1 MTEGAGQARAP
12 NGNRPKRERERE
24 RERERD
30 TQREI
35 QRERQRE
42 RERERE
48 RKRKILLGMIHS
60 AVVVAP
66 VCVCIGEVC
75 CMLLFIVAGPSTK
88 GMSVIVVAGT

>member
-1 MTEGAGQARAP
+1 
-12 NGNRPKRERERE
+12 
-24 RERERD
+24 
-30 TQREI
+30 
-35 QRERQRE
+35 
-42 RERERE
+42 
-48 RKRKILLGMIHS
+48 MIHS